1 MSGAARSSIAQ
12 DAPITRRQAIAGVVA
27 LAAYPS
33 AARAANASDA
43 TTKQALDTAM
53 TLDPPAALARLAG
66 VSADGASPGARLDL
80 AAARAGLTIDQRL
93 ANPTLQPAERFEWQ
107 MRRITGDTVQLAA
120 VRRDLETRRATL
132 AAQADAAFD
141 ALGVPAGATG
151 ARFERL
157 WRDPRFLYPDDAA
170 GRDAAVAG
178 MRATLAAIRPKL
190 PGLFG
195 TLPPACLDVDVRALD
210 AAEIAAGKGGYRIL
224 PAPDVRGTYV
234 VDLQRIARRPRF
246 SLPSVVA
253 HELLPGHMIQMPL
266 EARAAPHP
274 LRKRYTVPLAEGW
287 ATYAEMLMADC
298 GLFASAADRL
308 GHIHWM
314 LFRTCRGLADL
325 ALHVDGRAPD
335 AVFGDLAQWQ
345 GEPAY
350 FASFGND
357 LATIARTPA
366 VRAAEGWVPL
376 RIEQEARRPGQRR
389 RVHHKLLDHGPIRL

>member
-1 MSGAARSSIAQ
+1 M
-12 DAPITRRQAIAGVVA
+12 VA
-27 LAAYPS
+27 LAACPA
-33 AARAANASDA
+33 AARATNASDA
-43 TTKQALDTAM
+43 TIKQALDAAM
-53 TLDPPAALARLAG
+53 TLDPQAALARLAG
-66 VSADGASPGARLDL
+66 VSDEGASPGIRLDL
-80 AAARAGLTIDQRL
+80 AAARAGLTIDRQL
-93 ANPTLQPAERFEWQ
+93 ANPALQPAERFEWQ
-107 MRRITGDTVQLAA
+107 MRRITGDTVQLAEI
-120 VRRDLETRRATL
+120 RRDLEARRAML

-141 ALGVPAGATG
+141 ALGVPAGTTG
-151 ARFERL
+151 ARFEWL
-157 WRDPRFLYPDDAA
+157 WRDPRFLYPDEAA
-170 GRDAAVAG
+170 GRDAAVVG

-210 AAEIAAGKGGYRIL
+210 AAGKGGYRIL
-224 PAPDVRGTYV
+224 PAPRARGAYV

-274 LRKRYTVPLAEGW
+274 LRKRYTAPFAEGW

-335 AVFGDLAQWQ
+335 AVLGDLAQWQ